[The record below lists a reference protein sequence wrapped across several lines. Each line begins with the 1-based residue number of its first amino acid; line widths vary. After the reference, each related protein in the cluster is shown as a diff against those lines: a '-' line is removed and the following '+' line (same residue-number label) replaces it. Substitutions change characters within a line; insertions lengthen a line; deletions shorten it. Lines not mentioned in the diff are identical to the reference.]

1 MAVDGE
7 VYFPASLMRVRQ
19 DRLIWLA
26 VILLGMGCGGF
37 LTWQRRSG
45 GVPTQAGMT
54 GGVTVLAASA
64 STRPA
69 DGPAS
74 MEISMVTQLEK
85 TLFAVATTG
94 GQEAVAR
101 IREALRH
108 SHAAARCVAVSAAC
122 LLAAEDANP
131 LLVMALQD
139 RDGEVREHALQ
150 QVDLQLEE
158 EHKSNSRAS
167 FSKAGTGRRREDSCA
182 GCRPHRIATV
192 LSPSW
197 RPRARARRGCR
208 LL

>member
-1 MAVDGE
+1 
-7 VYFPASLMRVRQ
+7 
-19 DRLIWLA
+19 
-26 VILLGMGCGGF
+26 
-37 LTWQRRSG
+37 
-45 GVPTQAGMT
+45 
-54 GGVTVLAASA
+54 
-64 STRPA
+64 
-69 DGPAS
+69 
-74 MEISMVTQLEK
+74 MVTQLEK

-158 EHKSNSRAS
+158 EQIQLARLV
-167 FSKAGTGRRREDSCA
+167 FQGGDREA
-182 GCRPHRIATV
+182 
-192 LSPSW
+192 
-197 RPRARARRGCR
+197 ARRFLRR
-208 LL
+208 LQATPDRDRVEPLLEAAGAGSPGMQVVVMTEIAAWIRLAPRQVPASLTEFQRFWEVEQAHYTPALGRVED